1 MKIKLFNSL
10 LIMFL
15 SPIISTKA
23 TYATDVFPRYE
34 GDEYHKHTNYQK
46 IEQQKEMPEADTESN
61 INLKNIL
68 ILGKKS
74 NANIIVP
81 EKFTI
86 EDILDYR
93 TVYLHEDKDK
103 IKIAIS
109 YKLEDQI
116 YKSDDY
122 TLACLYAIT
131 SIYAGNDHSAFL
143 SSIMDNDIDLVNEIT
158 LSDENK
164 LKDFLSRMEDALPW

>member
-1 MKIKLFNSL
+1 MKIKLFNFL
-10 LIMFL
+10 LIIFL
-15 SPIISTKA
+15 APVISTRA
-23 TYATDVFPRYE
+23 LYATDVFPRYE
-34 GDEYHKHTNYQK
+34 VDECHKHTNYQK
-46 IEQQKEMPEADTESN
+46 IEQKKEMPEADTASN
-61 INLKNIL
+61 FNLKNIL
-68 ILGKKS
+68 ILWKKS

-81 EKFTI
+81 DNFTT
-86 EDILDYR
+86 EHVLDYR
-93 TVYLHEDKDK
+93 AVYLHEDEDK

-109 YKLEDQI
+109 YKLEDKI
-116 YKSDDY
+116 YNTEDY